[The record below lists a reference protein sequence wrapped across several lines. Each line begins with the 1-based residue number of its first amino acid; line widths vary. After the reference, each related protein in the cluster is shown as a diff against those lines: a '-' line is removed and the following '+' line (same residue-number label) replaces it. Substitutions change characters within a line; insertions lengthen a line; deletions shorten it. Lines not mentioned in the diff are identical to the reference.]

1 MPQAV
6 PIITAVAAAASAG
19 TAIYSAV
26 QGAPKVPAVPQ
37 PGVGPT
43 VDAFRK
49 KNAAAMMPGAALS
62 GVSGTVGGAGAGP
75 SQSVGTSTLLGQ

>member
-6 PIITAVAAAASAG
+6 PIITAVAAAAGAG

-37 PGVGPT
+37 PGQSPT

-49 KNAAAMMPGAALS
+49 KNAAAMLPGAALAGNS
-62 GVSGTVGGAGAGP
+62 STLSGAGAGP

>member
-6 PIITAVAAAASAG
+6 PIITAVAAAAGAG

-26 QGAPKVPAVPQ
+26 QGAPKVPAAPQ
-37 PGVGPT
+37 ATQSPS

-49 KNAAAMMPGAALS
+49 KNAPAMMPGAALS
-62 GVSGTVGGAGAGP
+62 GVSGTLTGAGAGP